1 MTAATL
7 VKETEQSPI
16 PQEKAV
22 PQTVEVAF
30 CASPRRRLLTVAEF
44 DCAWAQGV
52 YGPEERLELIEG
64 EVIEKVSPQ
73 ESPHATSTNLSGK
86 AAERAFSED
95 YHIRAQLPLVFGPHN
110 KPEPDVAVVTGSIRD
125 YSRAHPITAV
135 LVIEVS
141 DSTLR
146 YDRTTKAGIYAR
158 AGIED
163 YWILNVIDRVLEV
176 HRQPAAMTDMPL
188 GHGYRSIT
196 RYTETEAVSPL
207 AAPGSSIL
215 VADLLP

>member
-1 MTAATL
+1 MSAETL
-7 VKETEQSPI
+7 VRETEHAAMPA
-16 PQEKAV
+16 EEAV
-22 PQTVEVAF
+22 PHRYEGDICT
-30 CASPRRRLLTVAEF
+30 SPRRRLLTVAEF

-64 EVIEKVSPQ
+64 EVIEKVAPQ
-73 ESPHATSTNLSGK
+73 ETSHSTGFRLSDK
-86 AAERAFSED
+86 AVNRIFEEGYDVRT
-95 YHIRAQLPLVFGPHN
+95 QLPLVFGPHN
-110 KPEPDVAVVTGSIRD
+110 KPEPDIAVVVGSPRD
-125 YSRAHPITAV
+125 YANAHPTTAI
-135 LVIEVS
+135 LIIEVS

-146 YDRTTKAGIYAR
+146 YDRTIKAGIYAR

-196 RYTETEAVSPL
+196 RYTETETVSPL
-207 AAPGSSIL
+207 AAPASSIT

>member
-1 MTAATL
+1 MAVETL
-7 VKETEQSPI
+7 VREPEQAVLLS
-16 PQEKAV
+16 EEAV
-22 PQTVEVAF
+22 PHRYGVNLGT
-30 CASPRRRLLTVAEF
+30 SPRRRLLTVAEF

-64 EVIEKVSPQ
+64 EVIEKVAPQ
-73 ESPHATSTNLSGK
+73 ETSHSTGFRLSDK
-86 AAERAFSED
+86 AVNRIFGEGYDVRT
-95 YHIRAQLPLVFGPHN
+95 QLPLVFGPHN
-110 KPEPDVAVVTGSIRD
+110 KPEPDIAVVVGSPRD
-125 YSRAHPITAV
+125 YADAHPTTAV
-135 LVIEVS
+135 LIIEVS

-163 YWILNVIDRVLEV
+163 YWILNVVDRVLEV
-176 HRQPAAMTDMPL
+176 HRQPAAMSDMPL

-196 RYTETEAVSPL
+196 RYTETDTIAPL
-207 AAPGSSIL
+207 AAPNFSIA

>member
-1 MTAATL
+1 MP
-7 VKETEQSPI
+7 TE
-16 PQEKAV
+16 EAV
-22 PQTVEVAF
+22 TRTYGVNSRVA
-30 CASPRRRLLTVAEF
+30 PRRRLLTVAEF

-86 AAERAFSED
+86 AAERAFREEC
-95 YHIRAQLPLVFGPHN
+95 HIRTQLPLVFGPHN
-110 KPEPDVAVVTGSIRD
+110 KPEPDVAVVVGSIRD
-125 YSRAHPITAV
+125 YSLAHPTTAV
-135 LVIEVS
+135 LVIEIS

-163 YWILNVIDRVLEV
+163 YWILNVADRVLEV

-188 GHGYRSIT
+188 GHGYPSIT
-196 RYTETEAVSPL
+196 RSTETETVSPL
-207 AAPGSSIL
+207 AAPDSHIP

>member
-1 MTAATL
+1 MAAETL
-7 VKETEQSPI
+7 VREPEQADLTR
-16 PQEKAV
+16 EEAV
-22 PQTVEVAF
+22 MPTYKVDARVL
-30 CASPRRRLLTVAEF
+30 PRRRLLTVAEF

-73 ESPHATSTNLSGK
+73 RVHMRQSANLSGK
-86 AAERAFSED
+86 AAERAFREEC
-95 YHIRAQLPLVFGPHN
+95 HIRTQLPLVFGPHN
-110 KPEPDVAVVTGSIRD
+110 KPEPDVAVVVGSIRD
-125 YSRAHPITAV
+125 YSLAHPTTAV
-135 LVIEVS
+135 LIIEIS

-158 AGIED
+158 AGIAD
-163 YWILNVIDRVLEV
+163 YWILNVVDRVLEV

-196 RYTETEAVSPL
+196 RYIETEIVSPL
-207 AAPGSSIL
+207 VAPDSLIT